1 MAQIDVDNLLR
12 DLELSLSE
20 FDASAPAIPSV
31 TTDGPSSD
39 PVPATAQDATLQNAL
54 KPTSSGSKPIS
65 GFLQWAGKTHPTDST
80 DLAPRFLVLNGHS
93 VHLFASSEPADSV
106 LDVFAI
112 TQNTVVQNAA
122 GLSLAF
128 ELSASRKKWILQAN
142 TIAAKA
148 SWLNSIKSAI
158 KTAPA
163 EEEEDDAYDVF
174 ADYGDDEAHQPAT
187 LSVQQVQPS
196 QLNPKEPLPYI
207 PRRLESHKS
216 ESSPI
221 PQNLPPGATPAFPPP
236 TSGTHFSQF
245 PPSVQQQPIQ
255 YQQQQYQQQQQQY
268 QQQQQQQYI
277 QNAIPPMPYPVPVN
291 QNQFSAPPQQLQQQ
305 QQYYNNTQQP
315 QPYNYAAFQT
325 PPSRLNSPMTPM
337 SPMSPLSPNNNNN
350 NDPYQIHRRGSNSNS
365 VRSYGGSMADTV
377 NTADSE
383 VSALRTE
390 LERAK
395 RELNEQMRMNK
406 ALVTNQRAA
415 SSSPRGENYSNN
427 NNNNNTNNNN
437 NNNNNNM
444 SRSGSK
450 MSSSVETAS
459 SNLVM
464 TDKSDGGS
472 VKSSKSTTAGGGGWF
487 GRSKSQTKEK
497 EKPEVDIQKK
507 KSAAIAR
514 QEELAIMSGMS
525 SMF

>member
-1 MAQIDVDNLLR
+1 MHVSRPSCLPCR
-12 DLELSLSE
+12 FLERETRGRERVMGAELTSPHCPLTQLPHPSTPSSPSHSPHRHP
-20 FDASAPAIPSV
+20 FNTHAAAAIPSV
-31 TTDGPSSD
+31 TEGPSAD
-39 PVPATAQDATLQNAL
+39 AAQPTLQNAL
-54 KPTSSGSKPIS
+54 KPMSSGAKPIS
-65 GFLQWAGKTHPTDST
+65 GFLQWVDKTHPAADST
-80 DLAPRFLVLNGHS
+80 DLAPRFLVLNGHA
-93 VHLFASSEPADSV
+93 VHLFASSEPSDSV
-106 LDVFAI
+106 IDVFAL
-112 TQNTVVQNAA
+112 TQNTVVQNAL

-148 SWLNSIKSAI
+148 SWLNSIKNAI
-158 KTAPA
+158 KTSPA
-163 EEEEDDAYDVF
+163 EEEADDAYDVL
-174 ADYGDDEAHQPAT
+174 ADYGDDEAHEPAT
-187 LSVQQVQPS
+187 QSVQQVQPS
-196 QLNPKEPLPYI
+196 QSHPQDPLPYI

-216 ESSPI
+216 ESSPV
-221 PQNLPPGATPAFPPP
+221 PQSFPLGATPAFPPP
-236 TSGTHFSQF
+236 SAGTQFSQF
-245 PPSVQQQPIQ
+245 PQQPIQ
-255 YQQQQYQQQQQQY
+255 YQQQY
-268 QQQQQQQYI
+268 QQQQQQQQQYA
-277 QNAIPPMPYPVPVN
+277 QSAIPPMPYPVPVN
-291 QNQFSAPPQQLQQQ
+291 QNQFNAPQQQ
-305 QQYYNNTQQP
+305 QQQFNNAQQP

-337 SPMSPLSPNNNNN
+337 SPMSPMSPNN
-350 NDPYQIHRRGSNSNS
+350 DAAYQIHRRGSNSNS

-377 NTADSE
+377 NTMDSE

-415 SSSPRGENYSNN
+415 SSSPRGENYSS
-427 NNNNNTNNNN
+427 
-437 NNNNNNM
+437 NNM

-459 SNLVM
+459 NVM
-464 TDKSDGGS
+464 ADKSDGGS
-472 VKSSKSTTAGGGGWF
+472 VKSAKSTGGGWF

-497 EKPEVDIQKK
+497 PENDIQKK
-507 KSAAIAR
+507 KSAAIAK

>member
-1 MAQIDVDNLLR
+1 MARNQIDVDNLLR

-20 FDASAPAIPSV
+20 FDEPAAAIPSV
-31 TTDGPSSD
+31 TDAP
-39 PVPATAQDATLQNAL
+39 PADAVAQATLQNAL
-54 KPTSSGSKPIS
+54 KPMSSGAKPIS
-65 GFLQWAGKTHPTDST
+65 GFLQWVDKTHPAAAAAADST
-80 DLAPRFLVLNGHS
+80 DLVPRFLVLNGHA
-93 VHLFASSEPADSV
+93 VHLFASSEPSDSAI
-106 LDVFAI
+106 DVFAI
-112 TQNTVVQNAA
+112 TQNTVVQNAL

-148 SWLNSIKSAI
+148 SWVNSIKNAV

-163 EEEEDDAYDVF
+163 EDEADDAYDVL

-187 LSVQQVQPS
+187 QSVQQVQPS
-196 QLNPKEPLPYI
+196 QSHPQDPLPYI

-216 ESSPI
+216 ESSPV
-221 PQNLPPGATPAFPPP
+221 PQSLPLGATPAFPPP
-236 TSGTHFSQF
+236 SSGTHFSQF
-245 PPSVQQQPIQ
+245 PPSIQQQPIQYQQQPIQ
-255 YQQQQYQQQQQQY
+255 YQQQQQQY
-268 QQQQQQQYI
+268 AQS
-277 QNAIPPMPYPVPVN
+277 AIPPMPYPVPVN
-291 QNQFSAPPQQLQQQ
+291 QNQFNSPQQQPPHF
-305 QQYYNNTQQP
+305 NNAQQP

-337 SPMSPLSPNNNNN
+337 SPMSPMSPNNEAA
-350 NDPYQIHRRGSNSNS
+350 YQIHRRGSNSNS

-377 NTADSE
+377 NTMDSE

-415 SSSPRGENYSNN
+415 SSSPRAENYSS
-427 NNNNNTNNNN
+427 
-437 NNNNNNM
+437 NNM

-450 MSSSVETAS
+450 MSASVETAS
-459 SNLVM
+459 TM
-464 TDKSDGGS
+464 MPDKSDGGS
-472 VKSSKSTTAGGGGWF
+472 VKSAKSTGGGWF

-497 EKPEVDIQKK
+497 PENDLQKK
-507 KSAAIAR
+507 KSAAIAK